1 MNKKYS
7 KIVMT
12 VVICLSLLCSY
23 RNVSAKETA
32 TYFTN
37 KNGVSLTKEE
47 YDYLTK
53 LYFDG
58 YQKMMTQEQYQ
69 RFVDNDI
76 ISREIESKSVILTDG
91 PLTRGPSHVTFAKR
105 LDITKSCDESNCLIT
120 SKLKWLGTPVVKGYD
135 VMGSYI
141 EGIEIISTPTTGL
154 SSPEDSFFTDE
165 EDMQRFNNGFGTTFI
180 VPDGADPVIFQ
191 DFFCKG
197 SGHIYSSYQHAMSAI
212 SREDSRN
219 FTMSGIGYGGVFEFK
234 GKAKE
239 LYDEMNGVDIAV

>member
-23 RNVSAKETA
+23 RNVSAKETGA
-32 TYFTN
+32 YFTN

-47 YDYLTK
+47 YDYLTE

-58 YQKMMTQEQYQ
+58 YQKIMTQEQYQ

-141 EGIEIISTPTTGL
+141 EGVEIIGTPTTLISTPEKTVIT
-154 SSPEDSFFTDE
+154 E
-165 EDMQRFNNGFGTTFI
+165 EKDMQMFDNGFGTTFI
-180 VPDGADPVIFQ
+180 VPDGADPIISQ
-191 DFFCKG
+191 DFLCTG